1 MQLLVDTIQET
12 PASLRFIAA
21 TLCALADTYGPPVA
35 EHPDTTQ
42 PSINGPAGVVTL
54 IEGLGLNADRSIDPV
69 PAAVWAGSPD
79 AVFARSDV
87 YKGVIHEN
95 VPAGT
100 TFPPPSGM
108 STAPPAPAN
117 SMASAPPVP
126 TTIPPS
132 ALPAMTIAAGISV
145 APDAGVSSPVSEGAP
160 AAPAPNAER
169 DKDGL
174 PWDARIHSET
184 HKTNAGG
191 TWRYRRNLDPAV
203 KAWVMAELRAAY
215 PRQLGLTVTAPP
227 IDMPAT
233 TEQISITLGVAPPPP
248 SVTLPQPGPGLL
260 QPAAPLP
267 VPAGVSVGMP
277 NAPQPPS
284 VPAAPVT
291 GFRDFMSKINKAIAA
306 GKLKQEQVTN
316 ACRAIGLD
324 SITALA
330 GEPMKIPLVDAQIN
344 QLLGA

>member
-1 MQLLVDTIQET
+1 MQLLVDTTQET

-42 PSINGPAGVVTL
+42 PSINGPAGMVTL

-100 TFPPPSGM
+100 TFPLPSGM
-108 STAPPAPAN
+108 NTAPPAPAN

-132 ALPAMTIAAGISV
+132 ALPAMTIAGGTI
-145 APDAGVSSPVSEGAP
+145 PPVPLVPP
-160 AAPAPNAER
+160 AANVVGAAER